1 MPMKL
6 RRGESKNEFISR
18 CIEMHVDEGVPQKQA
33 VAMCYSMYEDGKRE
47 QNKPVKKPKHR
58 KQPIRKKH

>member
-1 MPMKL
+1 MKL

-18 CIEMHVDEGVPQKQA
+18 CIEMHVDEGVPQKTA
-33 VAMCYSMYEDGKRE
+33 EGMCYNMYDEAKRE